1 MRESLGTVAYR
12 DEDKLAPKAGTYRDE
27 SVSADPIRTERVRLW
42 RYLPLA
48 LLTTV
53 ALTALPVEIATT
65 VLPRTGD
72 VLSVA
77 ASAALAIAVAMLIAN
92 LAAAG
97 WMRRRASRD
106 ILFSELILWGW
117 SRRCWTEWRL
127 RRARAEYESVTKA
140 SPHVRIELLE
150 RVTRLLQ
157 ARDPHTHGHSQR
169 VARHA
174 VRIAR
179 AMRLPAAEVAK
190 IGTAAAIHDVG
201 KLYTPREILNN
212 PNRLSD
218 EELEIVKRH
227 AADGADMVGP
237 AGDGAITAMVRHH
250 HERLSGNGYPDG
262 LLGEQIPLGAR
273 IIAVADTF
281 DAITSTRPYRPATS
295 HKSALDVLAKESG
308 TQLDAAAVAAFR
320 QSYSGRRT
328 VAWTALASALPQRA
342 LAWLQ
347 ASGAGGGLSS
357 LPQVLPVVGAAGALA
372 LAHGHHGHRPIAR
385 HGARQAASA
394 QARRVAAS
402 TPLASKPAGGHAR
415 RVKAGSQA
423 PAPSHRGGSTKAA
436 HPRAGVPKSPG
447 GGAPSGSGGARSG
460 PSGSANAGSTPS
472 PTQTSPS
479 TTSTSPSLLPPAP
492 ETPVPIPTLS
502 TPTISTPVP
511 LPLPPVSVEV
521 PGAKVSSV
529 GGSSGV
535 SVEVGL

>member
-1 MRESLGTVAYR
+1 
-12 DEDKLAPKAGTYRDE
+12 
-27 SVSADPIRTERVRLW
+27 VRLW
-42 RYLPLA
+42 RYLPLV

-53 ALTALPVEIATT
+53 ALTALPVEVATT
-65 VLPRTGD
+65 VVPRTGD
-72 VLSVA
+72 VLSVV
-77 ASAALAIAVAMLIAN
+77 ASAALAITIAMIIAN

-106 ILFSELILWGW
+106 ILFAELILWGW
-117 SRRCWTEWRL
+117 LRRCWAEWRL
-127 RRARAEYESVTKA
+127 RSARAEYESVAKA
-140 SPHVRIELLE
+140 SPHAIELLE

-179 AMRLPAAEVAK
+179 AMRLPAVEVAK
-190 IGTAAAIHDVG
+190 IRTAAAIHDVG

-212 PNRLSD
+212 PSRLSD
-218 EELEIVKRH
+218 EEFEIVKRH

-262 LLGEQIPLGAR
+262 LIGEQIPLGAR

-281 DAITSTRPYRPATS
+281 DAITSTRPYRPAAS
-295 HKSALDVLAKESG
+295 HKSALDVLSRESG

-328 VAWTALASALPQRA
+328 VAWTALASALPVRA

-347 ASGAGGGLSS
+347 ASGAGVGLNS
-357 LPQVLPVVGAAGALA
+357 LPQVLPVVGVAGALA
-372 LAHGHHGHRPIAR
+372 LAHGHSEHRAITR

-394 QARRVAAS
+394 QAHRVATS
-402 TPLASKPAGGHAR
+402 TPLARKPTGSHAR
-415 RVKAGSQA
+415 RVKTGPQA
-423 PAPSHRGGSTKAA
+423 LAPSHGRRPTESVR
-436 HPRAGVPKSPG
+436 PRAGVPKSPG
-447 GGAPSGSGGARSG
+447 GGAPSASGEAGSGSGGARSG

-472 PTQTSPS
+472 PTQTSPA
-479 TTSTSPSLLPPAP
+479 TTSTSPPPPPPPAP
-492 ETPVPIPTLS
+492 EAPVQIPTVS
-502 TPTISTPVP
+502 TPTISTPTVPLP

-521 PGAKVSSV
+521 PGVKVSSV
-529 GGSSGV
+529 GSPSGV
-535 SVEVGL
+535 SVEVGI

>member
-1 MRESLGTVAYR
+1 MRESPGTVACR
-12 DEDKLAPKAGTYRDE
+12 DEDKLAPRARPYRGE
-27 SVSADPIRTERVRLW
+27 SVSADPLRTERVRLW
-42 RYLPLA
+42 RYLPLVV
-48 LLTTV
+48 LTTV
-53 ALTALPVEIATT
+53 ALTVLPVEIATA

-72 VLSVA
+72 VPSVI
-77 ASAALAIAVAMLIAN
+77 ASAALAIAVAMIVAN

-127 RRARAEYESVTKA
+127 RRARAEYESVAKS
-140 SPHVRIELLE
+140 SPHAIELLE

-157 ARDPHTHGHSQR
+157 ARDPYTHGHSQR

-190 IGTAAAIHDVG
+190 VRTAAAIHDVG

-218 EELEIVKRH
+218 EEFEIVKRH
-227 AADGADMVGP
+227 AADGAEMVSP

-250 HERLSGNGYPDG
+250 HERLSGGGYPDG
-262 LLGEQIPLGAR
+262 LAGEQIPLGAR

-281 DAITSTRPYRPATS
+281 DAITSTRPYRRASS
-295 HKSALDVLAKESG
+295 HKSALDVLSKESG

-328 VAWTALASALPQRA
+328 VAWTALASVLPARA

-347 ASGAGGGLSS
+347 ASGAGGLSS

-372 LAHGHHGHRPIAR
+372 LAHGHSGHKTITR
-385 HGARQAASA
+385 HGGRQAASA
-394 QARRVAAS
+394 QAHRVASS

-415 RVKAGSQA
+415 RVKTGPQA
-423 PAPSHRGGSTKAA
+423 LAPVHRGGPTKAG
-436 HPRAGVPKSPG
+436 HTRAGAPKSPG
-447 GGAPSGSGGARSG
+447 GGAPNGSGGARGG

-472 PTQTSPS
+472 PPTQTSPPPPA
-479 TTSTSPSLLPPAP
+479 TPAP
-492 ETPVPIPTLS
+492 EAPVPIPTVS
-502 TPTISTPVP
+502 TPTVPTPV
-511 LPLPPVSVEV
+511 PLPPVSVEV
-521 PGAKVSSV
+521 PGVKVSSV
-529 GGSSGV
+529 GSSSGV
-535 SVEVGL
+535 SVEAGI